1 MASKHHGDNDDL
13 ADQLQPLVDDDAFLT
28 ELSQGKDPSN
38 GSDELAGLLLG
49 LKGDIDKQMPPAP
62 RVDGVEEEP
71 EVVSLNKVR
80 SRRRN
85 RPVMHGLI
93 GAAAATV
100 ILAGA
105 GGVMVNSG
113 ASACRPSSRIWCAA
127 RSAAVTGEA
136 SAFSVTATSLRQYGR
151 VAAPTARTR
160 SITLG
165 M

>member
-1 MASKHHGDNDDL
+1 MAPKHHGENDGL

-71 EVVSLNKVR
+71 AVISLDKAR

-105 GGVMVNSG
+105 GGVMVL
-113 ASACRPSSRIWCAA
+113 
-127 RSAAVTGEA
+127 
-136 SAFSVTATSLRQYGR
+136 SL
-151 VAAPTARTR
+151 
-160 SITLG
+160 IHI
-165 M
+165 